1 MSANMKEE
9 TKFQDPARMTDQ
21 DLRDAKKLL
30 KTRIGNLRS
39 AEDEQTKK
47 EAADLEDNLR
57 KTEKLEEI
65 LNKCRLKI
73 FLMKI
78 LLLAKE
84 AAIPFVLA
92 MIFYFVMKYLFNF

>member
-21 DLRDAKKLL
+21 ELRDAKKLL

-57 KTEKLEEI
+57 KTEKLEDI
-65 LNKCRLKI
+65 LNQCFLKI
-73 FLMKI
+73 YLMKI

-92 MIFYFVMKYLFNF
+92 MIFYFVM